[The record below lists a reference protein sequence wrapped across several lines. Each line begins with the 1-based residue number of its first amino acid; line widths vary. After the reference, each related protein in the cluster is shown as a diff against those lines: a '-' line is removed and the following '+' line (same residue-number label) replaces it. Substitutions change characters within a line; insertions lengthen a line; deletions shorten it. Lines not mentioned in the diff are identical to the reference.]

1 MGVLKL
7 KAVIKT
13 GVPDVQAVA
22 VVLNAH
28 PEDRNELIMLLQ
40 SKLGNAF
47 TLQVVNRL
55 PAVAKS
61 AASLVPNERL
71 DKKPIRTWGLGGGK
85 PTEVPLRR
93 PGVNDAKQ
101 AAATPYAP
109 VSEKQLAQSV
119 SKAATARD
127 QELKAGKRKSAA
139 LVTPEDGSS
148 KVKAFHMAALGA
160 DQTGIE
166 YPIAMARVGESEGF
180 RVVLRCAVEDVARIN
195 ARLAKEK
202 LSNVTLLPV
211 AQGEDLDFWSEDQGE
226 IHVDGSVSVPRR
238 LGDKGKMPQ
247 EEVSQAIRQQRAV
260 PHHTFPRG
268 DRTE

>member
-1 MGVLKL
+1 MSLEQGTTKVSAGQTAQAKPDARSPKAPDSMGVLKL

-28 PEDRNELIMLLQ
+28 PEDRNALIMLLQ

-93 PGVNDAKQ
+93 PGVNLTHRCRKNNW
-101 AAATPYAP
+101 
-109 VSEKQLAQSV
+109 
-119 SKAATARD
+119 RNRFR
-127 QELKAGKRKSAA
+127 KRPLRVTKS
-139 LVTPEDGSS
+139 
-148 KVKAFHMAALGA
+148 
-160 DQTGIE
+160 
-166 YPIAMARVGESEGF
+166 
-180 RVVLRCAVEDVARIN
+180 
-195 ARLAKEK
+195 
-202 LSNVTLLPV
+202 
-211 AQGEDLDFWSEDQGE
+211 
-226 IHVDGSVSVPRR
+226 
-238 LGDKGKMPQ
+238 
-247 EEVSQAIRQQRAV
+247 
-260 PHHTFPRG
+260 
-268 DRTE
+268 